1 MTGAER
7 ARRAQRRQDLLLA
20 SQLMRLQAG
29 AALGQLAERA
39 DAGQRLAGRARAL
52 LAGPLGWAGAG
63 LLVALGVRRLLRRP
77 AAPALAPRRRPWLR
91 WALLAW
97 RIWRG
102 LPPAWRAQLLG
113 R

>member
-1 MTGAER
+1 MTAADR
-7 ARRAQRRQDLLLA
+7 AARAQRRQDLLLA
-20 SQLMRLQAG
+20 SQLLRLQAG

-39 DAGQRLAGRARAL
+39 DAGQRLATRARAA

-63 LLVALGVRRLLRRP
+63 LLVGLGLRRLLRRP
-77 AAPALAPRRRPWLR
+77 AAPAPRRRPWLR

-97 RIWRG
+97 RVWRG